1 MPMFEIKNSKN
12 IELDN
17 NKTNQPT
24 LAKLEDVH
32 NLKATNNTV
41 NTESEHKKE
50 DELFECKP
58 GIGGFNINLK
68 VLLKK
73 IFKR

>member
-1 MPMFEIKNSKN
+1 MPMFEIKDSEN

-17 NKTNQPT
+17 NKTNQKT
-24 LAKLEDVH
+24 LAKLDGVR

-41 NTESEHKKE
+41 DTAPKNE

-58 GIGGFNINLK
+58 GLWGFSVNLK
-68 VLLKK
+68 VLFKK
-73 IFKR
+73 LFRR